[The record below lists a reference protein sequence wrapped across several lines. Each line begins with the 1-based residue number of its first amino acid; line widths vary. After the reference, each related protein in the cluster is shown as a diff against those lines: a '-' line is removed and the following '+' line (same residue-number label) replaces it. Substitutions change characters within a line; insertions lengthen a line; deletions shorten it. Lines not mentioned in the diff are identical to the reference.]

1 MNKGQHGMGR
11 GLGALI
17 GKKEPKAEGGQ
28 VQEIDLG
35 LITANLNQPRT
46 SFDEDALSEL
56 EGSIRRYGVI
66 QPLILKKA
74 GSGYEIIAGERRY
87 RAAKNAGLKTVPAI
101 IRSCSEVE
109 TTELALIENLQ
120 RQDLNIIEEAIAY
133 QRLISEYSFRQEDV
147 AEKIGKSRSYIANC
161 LRLLKLPS
169 QILDALKTG
178 ALTMGQARPLLAL
191 AEIDQQLLAAERII
205 SSGLNARQAEQLV
218 KVLNEGKQARQKK
231 KPEKEFFISDAE
243 DKLKMFFGT
252 KVSITSGAK
261 KNRIEIEYKDN
272 AELNRILELLTQP
285 PADPIEKKK
294 ELLRK
299 FSQGF
304 NV

>member
-1 MNKGQHGMGR
+1 MGR

-191 AEIDQQLLAAERII
+191 ADIDQQLLAAERII

>member
-1 MNKGQHGMGR
+1 MGR